1 MVHVILKKLNEKQ
14 EQILSEYLKKKN
26 ADGMMAESQMQQ
38 HDHDHSPSWTL
49 I

>member
-1 MVHVILKKLNEKQ
+1 MVHMILKKLNEKQ

-26 ADGMMAESQMQQ
+26 ADVMMAESQMQQ
-38 HDHDHSPSWTL
+38 HDHDHFPSWTL